1 MLQKFLSYIIAIYFL
16 FLFFLVFPMPDILKM
31 NYTIM
36 DICMNTVLTHW
47 NLFVMLYQC
56 RYEEAG
62 GASEVRTS
70 FMPPAVFIAVLMYIW
85 KENRES
91 KPYLAWCS
99 ECNLWIPSMQNVH
112 LYYCIRFR
120 KRKVDFRGP
129 FLLRFSV
136 ATGCIGQE
144 YCYLRG
150 AALSNR
156 DNNRI
161 FSALLLLS

>member
-1 MLQKFLSYIIAIYFL
+1 
-16 FLFFLVFPMPDILKM
+16 
-31 NYTIM
+31 
-36 DICMNTVLTHW
+36 
-47 NLFVMLYQC
+47 
-56 RYEEAG
+56 
-62 GASEVRTS
+62 
-70 FMPPAVFIAVLMYIW
+70 
-85 KENRES
+85 
-91 KPYLAWCS
+91 
-99 ECNLWIPSMQNVH
+99 MQNVH

-129 FLLRFSV
+129 ILLRFSV

-156 DNNRI
+156 DNYRI